1 LLGDTA
7 ALAAGAVRTAV
18 PQVEAR
24 VGALGAEEEEVVV
37 QALAAA
43 LTAVEEEEAPV
54 HPVQAAVVLLAGVAA
69 IAEGFCSVPACPP
82 GAVYFSVFMKSHTSA
97 AISGALVSSAKCP
110 ASRT

>member
-1 LLGDTA
+1 MLGDTA

-54 HPVQAAVVLLAGVAA
+54 HPVQAAVVLLAVVAA
-69 IAEGFCSVPACPP
+69 IAEGFCS
-82 GAVYFSVFMKSHTSA
+82 G
-97 AISGALVSSAKCP
+97 GVSLPSTIIRRRP
-110 ASRT
+110 RG